1 MNLTTLKTFVTVVD
15 EGNFSKASEKLHLSQ
30 PAVSMQMQSL
40 SREIGVE
47 IFLRVGK
54 RVHLTDAGKI
64 LYSEAENILK
74 LWHRVENQ
82 LSSYQKQV
90 SGKLKLGASTIPG
103 QYYLPKF
110 VKSFKRDVPKG
121 EISVILGDS
130 NWVID
135 SVSLGEL
142 DIGFVGKRVK
152 SKEITSCRWM
162 KDKLVAIAST
172 DYPYD
177 NIKNARELQKVPMV
191 LRKKGSAT
199 REVLVDNLR
208 THFNLGINDLNI
220 VMESNGTEGIISA
233 VEANLGISFI
243 SEVAAKRAE
252 SSGAIK
258 IVKCPMEVKRDL
270 YYIFRKG
277 HEGSN
282 IFKIFLNHLAKGGN
296 KVWTM

>member
-64 LYSEAENILK
+64 LYNESVKILQIWENT
-74 LWHRVENQ
+74 EGM
-82 LSSYQKQV
+82 LSNYQEQV

-103 QYYLPKF
+103 QYFLPSF
-110 VKSFKRDVPKG
+110 VKKFKRDVPKG
-121 EISVILGDS
+121 DISVIMGDS
-130 NWVID
+130 DWVID
-135 SVSLGEL
+135 GVSMGEL

-152 SKEITSCRWM
+152 SKEITSCRWVT
-162 KDKLVAIAST
+162 DSFVAISST
-172 DYPYD
+172 EFPFD
-177 NIKNARELQKVPMV
+177 NLKNAKDLQRVPLV

-199 REVLVDNLR
+199 REVLLDNLR
-208 THFNLGINDLNI
+208 NHFNLGINDLNV

-233 VEANLGISFI
+233 VEANLGVAFI

-252 SSGAIK
+252 SSRDIK
-258 IVKCPMEVKRDL
+258 IIKCPMEVKRDL
-270 YYIFRKG
+270 FYIFRRDYA
-277 HEGSN
+277 GSN
-282 IFKIFLNHLAKGGN
+282 IFKLFLNYLAKGGN
-296 KVWTM
+296 QNG